1 MVNKGGVWGLEVLNL
16 KLLKIKFLVLLIIKD
31 FCKFKLVL
39 GLKIILLG
47 LIRNR
52 FVLFNIFKVFRRLDI
67 LVLVILVNIFL
78 IKVGLVK

>member
-1 MVNKGGVWGLEVLNL
+1 M
-16 KLLKIKFLVLLIIKD
+16 LLIIKD

-39 GLKIILLG
+39 GLKIMLLG

-52 FVLFNIFKVFRRLDI
+52 LVLFNIFKVFRRLDI